1 MMFYVIAVVFVA
13 LLLGINLGLTLQ
25 ARGDKRML
33 VDFGICPV
41 CKTKHPTN
49 HKERID
55 DAA

>member
-1 MMFYVIAVVFVA
+1 MMVYMIAAVIVA